1 MSKIY
6 FLSIRYIRNSKFPT
20 LYRWLE
26 YDYEKPAGRSPGSI
40 PLGSGLPVS

>member
-1 MSKIY
+1 MQKAADQFNFNI
-6 FLSIRYIRNSKFPT
+6 NQQEFPT